1 MDESLARAWVDGW
14 VLSRGAAPPQEVDGG
29 LFIDVGLT
37 THVGRYVLFDADE
50 ARVRRLTET
59 VTAPNTWIKTFLEP
73 ETIGSWIA
81 DGTAWRVDDPVFLM
95 STELDAHR
103 DRPAP
108 AGYELRLWT
117 RNGITKALIVTE
129 DGSFAARA
137 QTAAADEA
145 YTVVFDMVETAAE
158 HQRRGLGR
166 WAMTALA
173 EAAVARGARAG
184 VLAATV
190 EGRALYEAL
199 GWSVA
204 APFGGLVL

>member
-1 MDESLARAWVDGW
+1 M
-14 VLSRGAAPPQEVDGG
+14 G
-29 LFIDVGLT
+29 LPS
-37 THVGRYVLFDADE
+37 HVARYVLFEPDE
-50 ARVRRLTET
+50 ARVRRLTAT
-59 VTAPNTWIKTFLEP
+59 ITAPNTWIKTFVGP
-73 ETIGSWIA
+73 ETLGSWIA
-81 DGTAWRVDDPVFLM
+81 EGTAWRVDNPVFLM
-95 STELDAHR
+95 STELHPAA

-108 AGYELRLWT
+108 EGYELRMWS
-117 RNGITKALIVTE
+117 RHGITKVLIVAE

-137 QTAAADEA
+137 QTAAADDA

-173 EAAVARGARAG
+173 QTAVARGADTG
-184 VLAATV
+184 VLAATT